1 MHVTHLSLKYL
12 LPPNRTRTIANQVK
26 NIINGNRII
35 ITLIARVVTLIE
47 PPVVIQLR
55 EAVTEDEV
63 IALMFDLICLCP
75 PFHQEIVAFEEWI
88 SPTPAEKEVRIFTI
102 EAIVK
107 ALKVIY
113 PRATVSAFGSTETG
127 LYLPS
132 GDIDLVLDLTFMPAD
147 SDFKL
152 CLRQLAQNLE
162 DLGLAAPGSIEVIE
176 RAQVPIVKFKSVY
189 GLSNGIA
196 GASFFRQF
204 LFDGPNDQL
213 RLMTDEG
220 TLAFRSLVLILKIL
234 LESRGLEQVFSG
246 GLSSYSVMCLVLSH
260 LQLNPLARQGRHSSK
275 TFLAALLSE
284 LLDLY
289 GTRLDFNRVSVSVED
304 GGRLQDQ
311 KLRSRGQ
318 LMDASIVV
326 EDPVNHVNNI
336 ARGCFQLEHVKALF
350 NETYATLESALHLK
364 GSILDSRREGTSFML
379 REEYDPEDLSIL
391 SHGLRLPQSV
401 GTPAPKSSSRRA
413 PETSRS
419 AQITEEG
426 IEDPGYWLEFLGNFF
441 NLAFVY

>member
-1 MHVTHLSLKYL
+1 RAPWM
-12 LPPNRTRTIANQVK
+12 IAVD
-26 NIINGNRII
+26 IPSCTSIYE
-35 ITLIARVVTLIE
+35 L
-47 PPVVIQLR
+47 
-55 EAVTEDEV
+55 
-63 IALMFDLICLCP
+63 
-75 PFHQEIVAFEEWI
+75 FHQEIITFEEWI
-88 SPTPAEKEVRIFTI
+88 SPTPAEKEVRNFII

-189 GLSNGIA
+189 GLVPIDLSLNQSNGIA

-204 LFDGPNDQL
+204 LFDGPNNQL

-275 TFLAALLSE
+275 TFLAALLLE

-311 KLRSRGQ
+311 KMRSRGQ

-364 GSILDSRREGTSFML
+364 GSILNSRREGTSFML
-379 REEYDPEDLSIL
+379 REEYDSEDLSIL

-401 GTPAPKSSSRRA
+401 STPAPTSCMLILIHRFITASRRA
-413 PETSRS
+413 PETSGS

-426 IEDPGYWLEFLGNFF
+426 IEDPSYWLEFLGIFSI
-441 NLAFVY
+441 